1 MESIKEEQAG
11 QGLNPFQEKSSS
23 DLKTAESTTSAA
35 TRKEKKENGNAKNGD
50 KDSLQNQIT
59 PKRRRSMTV
68 KLMRRVSTSAIM
80 KSPSSLTNEGDDN
93 SGGDVAD
100 GRKSKDKNKV
110 PVVDVTITTP
120 DNDTPTSTSQPM
132 STPKRNFFRTMSQS
146 AIKRGNQE
154 KRKSKRLNS
163 NVDQISPSKISVPPP
178 QVDQPEESIE
188 PDYSDVVEEIRKTP
202 KNTKLSAPS
211 RPQMDIEYGK
221 ADIDTREYAHDII
234 IQEIERGFFLGPAL
248 RAVYEGNDHEKFLE
262 RLDCRIKQHDRDIE
276 RMCNFHY
283 QGFIESITELINV
296 RSDAEK
302 LKSQTLVINK
312 ELQESG
318 KEVARKSDD
327 LIQCQLQQRN
337 VASAIEKLS
346 ECLPVLQ
353 MYAKMMEQMRAGRY
367 YSALKTLE
375 QLEHTALP
383 SVYRYRFCEIML
395 ENIPKI
401 REEIKGVSMSELKDF
416 LEKVRQNSDKIG
428 MVAMKQVEKERNL
441 EQSAVSGDRSD
452 SFGVKSSSEEESPAE
467 ADLPRI
473 RAKPINKNS
482 KIPSKTRTNVRAEA
496 LNSNHSASPQHR
508 QRLNPFDEIED
519 EVEEVMDSRNP
530 FDDPNPFTQEP
541 SKSKVT
547 ENGLANPFLD
557 ENEDVVKT
565 HDVNPFFDTD
575 NAFKEPTTPDAL
587 KDMNYEN
594 EVAVNA
600 IDSQVSNQ
608 LSKNDFSSGSSDPFE
623 SKSQPIDV
631 VASKNKS
638 VIGKLQD
645 PFNPF
650 VDNEEPRDVEQRIS
664 QIEREVDAKN
674 VVNSNAESI
683 PSASSTSSTIVETD
697 PENTRLDPARNAE
710 NDQKP
715 RDVSQNLDH
724 MQDPDIPV
732 KAPPRRKKK
741 KLAGKPQYASK
752 EAHKPPENPTK
763 ESEESNGTPSSASVS
778 STDKVELTQKSS
790 GERIAP
796 DRPHDHSPIT
806 PSEVI
811 NSATSV
817 SKPSSQSQEFEKNQ
831 QGSNVATLPINFVGH
846 SRKIEKNLQV
856 YHNQRARLVEDMVS
870 SKWRKIRDWQMP
882 RIYNDLSASDLVDFS
897 PVYKCLHI
905 FGLVG
910 SQTQFENYYRTQR
923 RNQARL
929 VLQPSVSMQDNPD
942 AYRNFFHQIV
952 GFFVVEDH
960 VLHTAPNLIS
970 RQWINDLWEMAISK
984 LIAGLRTDSGY
995 CSDAV
1000 VMMKV
1005 KNLIVIFAD
1014 TLKAY
1019 GFSVGRLFSLLMEMR
1034 DQYGE
1039 ILLKHWA
1046 QKFNDIFNEDNYTP
1060 MLIESDMET
1069 QALLN
1074 IFPHEDPN
1082 FDQAKYPRK
1091 LPFSKFVPRI
1101 YNEIKNFIL
1110 ACLKYCEDLHLSS
1123 TEVDDMIRKSANLLL
1138 TRTLASG
1145 LQLLVAKRSLG
1156 LAELVQIIVNT
1167 TYLENS
1173 CRYIEDFV
1181 QSITGVRAGSA
1192 HSAKLVGVSTFKDAR
1207 NETETQIYNK
1217 LNSKID
1223 EFFELAEYA
1232 WDVKEPKGMA
1242 SRYLLDLI
1250 AFLRHNFEV
1259 FTNLPPKVAQTAC
1272 MSACQHISARMMELV
1287 MDPDVKTVTLAALQQ
1302 FSLDVM
1308 QCELFSNSD
1317 PVPGFQDGALQM
1329 TFVEIRQLLDLFLS
1343 WDWSSYLA
1351 DYGNGNSK
1359 YLRVNPGTALT
1370 LLEKI
1375 KEERGHR
1382 NIFTSLSKQER
1393 EKKKLLETVVRQLRG
1408 IVNDGVRPAPR
1419 KRSRLRSW
1427 KKR

>member
-587 KDMNYEN
+587 KDMNYE
-594 EVAVNA
+594 
-600 IDSQVSNQ
+600 
-608 LSKNDFSSGSSDPFE
+608 
-623 SKSQPIDV
+623 
-631 VASKNKS
+631 
-638 VIGKLQD
+638 
-645 PFNPF
+645 
-650 VDNEEPRDVEQRIS
+650 
-664 QIEREVDAKN
+664 
-674 VVNSNAESI
+674 
-683 PSASSTSSTIVETD
+683 
-697 PENTRLDPARNAE
+697 
-710 NDQKP
+710 
-715 RDVSQNLDH
+715 
-724 MQDPDIPV
+724 
-732 KAPPRRKKK
+732 
-741 KLAGKPQYASK
+741 
-752 EAHKPPENPTK
+752 
-763 ESEESNGTPSSASVS
+763 
-778 STDKVELTQKSS
+778 
-790 GERIAP
+790 
-796 DRPHDHSPIT
+796 
-806 PSEVI
+806 
-811 NSATSV
+811 
-817 SKPSSQSQEFEKNQ
+817 
-831 QGSNVATLPINFVGH
+831 
-846 SRKIEKNLQV
+846 
-856 YHNQRARLVEDMVS
+856 
-870 SKWRKIRDWQMP
+870 
-882 RIYNDLSASDLVDFS
+882 DLSASDLVDFS

-1408 IVNDGVRPAPR
+1408 IVNDWTILCVPR
-1419 KRSRLRSW
+1419 GKLSPQKQRKLLM
-1427 KKR
+1427 

>member
-50 KDSLQNQIT
+50 KDSLPNQIT

-80 KSPSSLTNEGDDN
+80 KSPSSVTNEGDDN

-154 KRKSKRLNS
+154 KRKSKRLIS

-541 SKSKVT
+541 SKPKVT

-587 KDMNYEN
+587 KDMNYE
-594 EVAVNA
+594 
-600 IDSQVSNQ
+600 
-608 LSKNDFSSGSSDPFE
+608 
-623 SKSQPIDV
+623 
-631 VASKNKS
+631 
-638 VIGKLQD
+638 
-645 PFNPF
+645 
-650 VDNEEPRDVEQRIS
+650 
-664 QIEREVDAKN
+664 
-674 VVNSNAESI
+674 
-683 PSASSTSSTIVETD
+683 
-697 PENTRLDPARNAE
+697 
-710 NDQKP
+710 
-715 RDVSQNLDH
+715 
-724 MQDPDIPV
+724 
-732 KAPPRRKKK
+732 
-741 KLAGKPQYASK
+741 
-752 EAHKPPENPTK
+752 
-763 ESEESNGTPSSASVS
+763 
-778 STDKVELTQKSS
+778 
-790 GERIAP
+790 
-796 DRPHDHSPIT
+796 
-806 PSEVI
+806 
-811 NSATSV
+811 
-817 SKPSSQSQEFEKNQ
+817 
-831 QGSNVATLPINFVGH
+831 
-846 SRKIEKNLQV
+846 
-856 YHNQRARLVEDMVS
+856 
-870 SKWRKIRDWQMP
+870 
-882 RIYNDLSASDLVDFS
+882 DLSASDLVDFS

-910 SQTQFENYYRTQR
+910 SQAQFENYYRTQR

-1173 CRYIEDFV
+1173 CRHIEDFV

-1259 FTNLPPKVAQTAC
+1259 FTNLPVIKITPNGRPVEQTD
-1272 MSACQHISARMMELV
+1272 STSPSRCQRLTDTIADNTPS
-1287 MDPDVKTVTLAALQQ
+1287 T
-1302 FSLDVM
+1302 S
-1308 QCELFSNSD
+1308 
-1317 PVPGFQDGALQM
+1317 G
-1329 TFVEIRQLLDLFLS
+1329 RQ
-1343 WDWSSYLA
+1343 
-1351 DYGNGNSK
+1351 
-1359 YLRVNPGTALT
+1359 R
-1370 LLEKI
+1370 
-1375 KEERGHR
+1375 
-1382 NIFTSLSKQER
+1382 
-1393 EKKKLLETVVRQLRG
+1393 
-1408 IVNDGVRPAPR
+1408 
-1419 KRSRLRSW
+1419 
-1427 KKR
+1427 